1 MATTTKTI
9 LPGLPA
15 NFGTQGTGDHSSFE
29 RIVLLVQQIT
39 CFAWAIEKLL
49 SWRIWTTYRML
60 PTIPVVRILG
70 EVPAFVHTLLFASSM
85 LLISV
90 LIFKANRRLMAILL
104 ALEVFQC
111 ILDQNRVQ
119 PWEYQY
125 FFIVALFTFYPGN
138 KRILVSSVALV
149 LTSTYFYS
157 GINKLNGG
165 FLQSVW
171 SNLILGQFLHLP
183 AYLRH
188 QAWLFYSGYAA
199 GLLEAILGLGLLFKW
214 AQKRSAILLILMHLV
229 ILSIWGPFGL
239 RGYQILWFWNASMIA
254 LLYLVFVRSEVDFR
268 PVLANAWKK
277 PVILF
282 WAVLPALSLAGL
294 WPKYLSSNMFSGNT
308 LRMVICIQD
317 LGPHKALMRFSAP
330 SDPACICGGSLKVD
344 LQTWIVRET
353 RVSVNPER
361 RLMLQMQQR
370 LREQYPDCKFS
381 FVISERNNKAPGR
394 TMGGL
399 PK

>member
-1 MATTTKTI
+1 MATTAKTI
-9 LPGLPA
+9 LAGLPL
-15 NFGTQGTGDHSSFE
+15 NFGTQGAGDNSSME
-29 RIVLLVQQIT
+29 RISLVIQRIT

-60 PTIPVVRILG
+60 PAIPVVSILG
-70 EVPAFVHTLLFASSM
+70 EVPALVHTLLFASSM

-90 LIFKANRRLMAILL
+90 LIFKSNRRLMAILL

-111 ILDQNRVQ
+111 ALDQNRVQ

-138 KRILVSSVALV
+138 KRIFVASVAIV
-149 LTSTYFYS
+149 LASTYFYS
-157 GINKLNGG
+157 GINKVNGG

-171 SNLILGQFLHLP
+171 SNLILGQFLRLP
-183 AYLRH
+183 AHLRH
-188 QAWLFYSGYAA
+188 QAWLLYSGYAA
-199 GLLEAILGLGLLFKW
+199 GLIEAILGLGLLFKW
-214 AQKRSAILLILMHLV
+214 TQKRSAILLMLMHLV
-229 ILSIWGPFGL
+229 ILAIWGPFGL

-268 PVLANAWKK
+268 PMLANAWKR

-282 WAVLPALSLAGL
+282 WAVLPVLGLAGL

-308 LRMVICIQD
+308 PRMVICIQD
-317 LGPHKALMRFSAP
+317 LGTHKALMRFSAS

-353 RVSVNPER
+353 RVSVNPEP

-381 FVISERNNKAPGR
+381 FFIVEGKNNAPGQ
-394 TMGGL
+394 TIGSQ
-399 PK
+399 P